1 MMDKLFDRI
10 DPDRL
15 CDAADAVLQAVQE
28 ISAERGGSSPA
39 PTLMLGM
46 RGQPACLN
54 GYTEDEIEA
63 ATMMLMRLDMLRGTR
78 VA

>member
-1 MMDKLFDRI
+1 MDQIFDRI

-28 ISAERGGSSPA
+28 VSLRRGGSSPSPA
-39 PTLMLGM
+39 SMLGTAT
-46 RGQPACLN
+46 QPACLN
-54 GYTEDEIEA
+54 GFSEEEIDA
-63 ATMMLMRLDMLRGTR
+63 ATVMLMRLDLLRGTK

>member
-1 MMDKLFDRI
+1 MDQIFDRI

-28 ISAERGGSSPA
+28 MSMRRGGSSPSPSA
-39 PTLMLGM
+39 LLGTPN
-46 RGQPACLN
+46 QPSCLS
-54 GYTEDEIEA
+54 GYSEEEIEA
-63 ATMMLMRLDMLRGTR
+63 ATVMLMRLDMLRGTR